1 MTEINCQK
9 ILAQLIQHQS
19 TSHPYENLKN
29 SLAATD
35 GFDTDLNQLSVI
47 SSLFTDN

>member
-1 MTEINCQK
+1 MTEINSHK
-9 ILAQLIQHQS
+9 ILTRLTQYQP
-19 TSHPYENLKN
+19 TSHSYKNLKN